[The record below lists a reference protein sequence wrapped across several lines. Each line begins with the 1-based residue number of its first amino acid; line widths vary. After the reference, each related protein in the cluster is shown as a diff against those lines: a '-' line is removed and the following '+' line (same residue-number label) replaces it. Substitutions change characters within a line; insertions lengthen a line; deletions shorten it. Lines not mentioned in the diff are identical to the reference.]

1 MAVLTGDRRFE
12 ESANEAVKKGASVTM
27 CDVLDRAENRGI
39 EKGLARGKAE
49 GLAKGKAEGLARG
62 KAEGRLYTL
71 IELALDGV
79 LSRAEAA
86 ARANLSEQEFV
97 KKAEEYRRPTGPS
110 QPFPQ

>member
-97 KKAEEYRRPTGPS
+97 NMAEEYSTGPS
-110 QPFPQ
+110 HPFPQ

>member
-1 MAVLTGDRRFE
+1 MRRAWQE
-12 ESANEAVKKGASVTM
+12 EKRKVWQ
-27 CDVLDRAENRGI
+27 
-39 EKGLARGKAE
+39 
-49 GLAKGKAEGLARG
+49 KGKQKVWRE
-62 KAEGRLYTL
+62 AEGRLYTL

-97 KKAEEYRRPTGPS
+97 KKAEEYSTGPS

>member
-1 MAVLTGDRRFE
+1 MTLKLMAVLTGDRRFE

-49 GLAKGKAEGLARG
+49 GLAKGKAEG
-62 KAEGRLYTL
+62 RLYTL

-97 KKAEEYRRPTGPS
+97 KKAEEYSTGPS

>member
-1 MAVLTGDRRFE
+1 MEETLKLMAVLTGDRRFE

-49 GLAKGKAEGLARG
+49 G
-62 KAEGRLYTL
+62 RLYTL
-71 IELALDGV
+71 IDLALDGV

-97 KKAEEYRRPTGPS
+97 KKAEEYSTGPS